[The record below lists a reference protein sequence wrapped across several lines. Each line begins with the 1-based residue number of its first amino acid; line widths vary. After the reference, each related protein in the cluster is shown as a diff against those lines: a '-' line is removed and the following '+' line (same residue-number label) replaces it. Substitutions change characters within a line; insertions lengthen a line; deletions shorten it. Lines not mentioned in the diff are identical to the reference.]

1 MQGASEV
8 TAVFGF
14 GFGGPGRSPLLVAA
28 PEFTSGV
35 AYRIATMN
43 ANAPLPVPGAAEVRP
58 RRTRGGWTRARI
70 LGLLVGCS
78 TCAGAASAAPN
89 ESARPALGVFAASA
103 ESLARAERALLDTPA
118 PAKARR
124 WLAALTEEPHVA
136 GTAQEKA
143 VADYV
148 KARFE
153 EFGLAT
159 EVVRYEAF
167 LNHPRAVSLELIEPV
182 AETLS
187 LTEPALPGDKDSGM
201 HGMFPAFHGYGA
213 SGRASG
219 QVVYANYGTRADF
232 EQLESLG
239 ISVRERIVLV
249 RYGQV
254 FRGLKVREAQ
264 ERGAAGVLIYSD
276 PADDGYAKGDVYP
289 AGPMRPAGAIQ
300 RGSVQFLSLGP
311 GDPTTPGYASVA
323 GAKRVPRAELTTV
336 PRIPSL
342 PLSYGEAEKILR
354 RLGGARVPDEWQGAL
369 PFSYHVGPGAA
380 AVTMDVQMDEGLKPI
395 YNVFARIPGSSEP
408 DKLVVLGNHRDAWT
422 HGAVDP
428 NSGTTTLL
436 EVARALSAALAT
448 GWRPRRTLL
457 LASWD
462 AEEYG
467 LVGSTEWV
475 EDNAARLARDAVAY
489 INVDSAVTGSDLEVG
504 GVGSLRDLVT
514 EAARAVDEP
523 RQGGNLASAWERRE
537 RGQWARQAPVDLGQT
552 EAEFELFLDPLGSGS
567 DYTAFLDH
575 LGIPSLDVGFSGKY
589 GVYHSVYDNFAWM
602 ATWGDPGFQYH
613 AAAARTLGLI
623 SLRLASADVLPLR
636 FAAYGRALRSQ
647 LDELRRQA
655 ARRARRPAGDD
666 GKAALR
672 PDFARVLAA
681 LDGFTQAGEQADAAL
696 QRVTDSGDAALAQSA
711 NELAGSV
718 ERAFVDPQGLP
729 GRPWFKHVLAAP
741 GLTTGYAAWPF
752 PGLAQ
757 AVEDRDARLFEGE
770 TARVVRAF
778 DTASARLRALAALGG
793 AARPK
798 P

>member
-1 MQGASEV
+1 
-8 TAVFGF
+8 
-14 GFGGPGRSPLLVAA
+14 VAA
-28 PEFTSGV
+28 LLLASPGS
-35 AYRIATMN
+35 A
-43 ANAPLPVPGAAEVRP
+43 LGAAPPEK
-58 RRTRGGWTRARI
+58 
-70 LGLLVGCS
+70 
-78 TCAGAASAAPN
+78 
-89 ESARPALGVFAASA
+89 ARPSGVFAAAADSQ
-103 ESLARAERALLDTPA
+103 ARAEQALLDTPA
-118 PAKARR
+118 PARARR

-136 GTAQEKA
+136 GTPQEKA

-167 LNHPRAVSLELIEPV
+167 LNHPRVVSLELIEPV
-182 AETLS
+182 SESLS
-187 LTEPALPGDKDSGM
+187 LTEPALPGDKDSGT

-232 EQLESLG
+232 EQLERLG
-239 ISVRERIVLV
+239 GSVRERIVLV

-264 ERGAAGVLIYSD
+264 ERGARGVLIYSD

-289 AGPMRPAGAIQ
+289 AGPMRPPGAIQ

-311 GDPTTPGYASVA
+311 GDPTTPGYASTA
-323 GAKRVPRAELTTV
+323 GAKRVPRAELTTI

-380 AVTMDVQMDEGLKPI
+380 AVTMDVQMDEGLHPI

-436 EVARALSAALAT
+436 EVARALGAALAT

-475 EDNAARLARDAVAY
+475 EDNATRLARDAVAY
-489 INVDSAVTGSDLEVG
+489 INVDSAVTGTDLNVG
-504 GVGSLRDLVT
+504 GVGSLRDLVV
-514 EAARAVDEP
+514 AAAHAVGEP
-523 RQGGNLASAWERRE
+523 SQGGNLATAWERRE
-537 RGQWARQAPVDLGQT
+537 RGQWARQAAVDLSAP
-552 EAEFELFLDPLGSGS
+552 EVEFELFLDPLGSGS

-602 ATWGDPGFQYH
+602 ANHGDPGFHYH
-613 AAAARTLGLI
+613 ATAARLLGLI
-623 SLRLASADVLPLR
+623 GLRLASADVLPLR
-636 FAAYGRALRSQ
+636 FAPYGRALRDQ
-647 LDELRRQA
+647 LDALQREA
-655 ARRARRPAGDD
+655 VRRARRPVADD
-666 GKAALR
+666 GKPALR
-672 PDFARVLAA
+672 ADFTPVGRALA
-681 LDGFTQAGEQADAAL
+681 DFTQAAEQADAAL
-696 QRVTDSGDAALAQSA
+696 QRVTASADGTLAARA
-711 NELAGSV
+711 NELATSV
-718 ERAFVDPQGLP
+718 ERAFLDPQGLP
-729 GRPWFKHVLAAP
+729 GRPWFKHLLTAP
-741 GLTTGYAAWPF
+741 GLTTGYAPWPF

-757 AVEDRDARLFEGE
+757 AVEDRDARLFEAE
-770 TARVVRAF
+770 SARLVRAF
-778 DTASARLRALAALGG
+778 ELASQRLRALGGLGE
-793 AARPK
+793 RPR
-798 P
+798 PQP

>member
-1 MQGASEV
+1 MKAQKPLFVPAAAGSRARHGRARLACLLTLACLWGP
-8 TAVFGF
+8 TARAQTA
-14 GFGGPGRSPLLVAA
+14 PSAA
-28 PEFTSGV
+28 ARAVSGV
-35 AYRIATMN
+35 F
-43 ANAPLPVPGAAEVRP
+43 V
-58 RRTRGGWTRARI
+58 
-70 LGLLVGCS
+70 
-78 TCAGAASAAPN
+78 ASADAQ
-89 ESARPALGVFAASA
+89 
-103 ESLARAERALLDTPA
+103 ARAERALLETPA
-118 PAKARR
+118 PAKVQR

-136 GTAQEKA
+136 GTAQEKL

-153 EFGLAT
+153 EFGLTT

-167 LNHPRAVSLELIEPV
+167 LNHPRSVSLELIEPV
-182 AETLS
+182 TETLS
-187 LTEPALPGDKDSGM
+187 LIEPALPGDKDSGT

-232 EQLESLG
+232 EQLETLG
-239 ISVRERIVLV
+239 VSVRERIVLV

-264 ERGAAGVLIYSD
+264 ERGARGVLIYSD

-289 AGPMRPAGAIQ
+289 DGPMRPAGAIQ

-311 GDPTTPGYASVA
+311 GDPTTPGYASLP
-323 GAKRVPRAELTTV
+323 GAKRVPRAELTSI

-354 RLGGARVPDEWQGAL
+354 RLGGPRVPDEWQGAL
-369 PFSYHVGPGAA
+369 PFSYHVGPGVA

-428 NSGTTTLL
+428 NSGTTTLI
-436 EVARALSAALAT
+436 EVARALGAALAT

-475 EDNAARLARDAVAY
+475 EDNAPNLARNAVAY
-489 INVDSAVTGSDLEVG
+489 INVDSAVTGGDLNVG
-504 GVGSLRDLVT
+504 GVGSLRDLVL
-514 EAARAVDEP
+514 EAARAVGEP
-523 RQGGNLASAWERRE
+523 RQGGNLATAWERRE
-537 RGQWARQAPVDLGQT
+537 HGDWARQAPVDLSQLT
-552 EAEFELFLDPLGSGS
+552 SEFELFLDPLGSGS

-575 LGIPSLDVGFSGKY
+575 LGVPSLDVSFGGKY

-602 ATWGDPGFQYH
+602 ARYGDPGFQYH
-613 AAAARTLGLI
+613 ATAARLLGLI

-636 FAAYGRALRSQ
+636 FGAYGRALRGQ
-647 LDELRRQA
+647 LDDLRRSA
-655 ARRARRPAGDD
+655 LRKARRPAGEG
-666 GKAALR
+666 GKAATR
-672 PDFARVLAA
+672 PDFERVLAA
-681 LDGFTQAGEQADAAL
+681 LDQFTRAGERADAAL
-696 QRVTDSGDAALAQSA
+696 QQVTASGDATQATRA
-711 NELAGSV
+711 NELVTSI

-741 GLTTGYAAWPF
+741 GLTTGYAPWPF

-757 AVEDRDARLFEGE
+757 AVEDRDPALFESE
-770 TARVVRAF
+770 ATRVVRAL
-778 DTASARLRALAALGG
+778 DLASERLRALAALETTT
-793 AARPK
+793 RPR